1 MSDCN
6 ESDRE
11 PGSNPNLI
19 IAVGASAGGHREI
32 IQIVESLP
40 PWFQGTLLIAN
51 HRSPDQK
58 NVLREILAS
67 RARVDVREPEDEEC
81 LECTTIYVGNSRDVV
96 EVDGR
101 EFDVEQDTSRFARL
115 RRIDDLFLSVAE
127 SAKENA
133 VGIILSGML
142 RDGVDGLK
150 AIHAA
155 GGTCIVQDP
164 DDAKYD
170 SMPRKAIAEV
180 PIDFVGTTEDIV
192 SRIME
197 ISMARDR
204 GCE

>member
-11 PGSNPNLI
+11 QESNPNLI
-19 IAVGASAGGHREI
+19 IAVGASAGGFKEI
-32 IQIVESLP
+32 VQIVESLP
-40 PWFQGTLLIAN
+40 NWFQGTLLIAN
-51 HRSPDQK
+51 HRAPDQE
-58 NVLREILAS
+58 NTLLDILSS
-67 RARVDVREPEDEEC
+67 RARVDVQEPEDEEC
-81 LECTTIYVGNSRDVV
+81 LECTTIYIGDSRDVV

-101 EFDVEQDTSRFARL
+101 KFDVEQDTSRYARL
-115 RRIDDLFLSVAE
+115 RRIDDLFRSVAD
-127 SAKENA
+127 SAQKNA
-133 VGIILSGML
+133 VGVILSGML

-164 DDAKYD
+164 DDATCD

-180 PIDFVGTTEDIV
+180 PVDFVGTTEDIV

-197 ISMARDR
+197 ISMGRDR
-204 GCE
+204 GCQ